1 MEKVRQKLSV
11 VLTKGS
17 ARESA
22 KDTLVKKVSLNTNLF
37 SDSFHMDAEKR
48 CTVVQNGPKFH
59 FNRDFVCT
67 SPLSHE

>member
-11 VLTKGS
+11 VLTKGL

-48 CTVVQNGPKFH
+48 CNQKCHLVSLAVW
-59 FNRDFVCT
+59 
-67 SPLSHE
+67 SL